1 MGSCRIAAA
10 AAAGGRRGPPTSLRP
25 ATGAAVQPI
34 RPGMGFPLKIGTF
47 MPRST
52 TIDQFVSAT
61 TKLLPVYAA
70 FFVVCALLF
79 GALVA
84 LGSTPAGKRSAA
96 HRQTKPD
103 RPKAS

>member
-1 MGSCRIAAA
+1 
-10 AAAGGRRGPPTSLRP
+10 
-25 ATGAAVQPI
+25 
-34 RPGMGFPLKIGTF
+34 

-52 TIDQFVSAT
+52 TLDQFVSAT

-84 LGSTPAGKRSAA
+84 L
-96 HRQTKPD
+96 
-103 RPKAS
+103 